1 MIATLPPGQPTREAI
16 KMRRFRGWDGCLPA
30 PIVARCVHRDGKA
43 GFTHIGNPHVGIT
56 DLHAPTI
63 VTS

>member
-1 MIATLPPGQPTREAI
+1 
-16 KMRRFRGWDGCLPA
+16 MRRFLGWDGCLPA

-43 GFTHIGNPHVGIT
+43 GFTHVGNPQVGIT

-63 VTS
+63 VTG